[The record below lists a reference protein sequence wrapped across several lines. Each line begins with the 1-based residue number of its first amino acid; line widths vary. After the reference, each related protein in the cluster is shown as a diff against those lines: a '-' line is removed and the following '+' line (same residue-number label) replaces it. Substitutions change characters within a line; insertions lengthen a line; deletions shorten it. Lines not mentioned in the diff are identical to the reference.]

1 MMKQRFF
8 VPRGTLEKALGSALG
23 RCGGVA
29 TATIALLLAAPLL
42 NTPSDESERVP
53 APAPLAP
60 KPPARIG
67 VELRKGDTLASVVR
81 RFGVE
86 PPSAHAMIEKVRP
99 FVDPRKIRPGD
110 NLHMVLNAEDRTVEA
125 MEFVV
130 DDTLVRVKATSDGW
144 LAERHEIPHVRERRV
159 IRGTIKGSL
168 YESGIN
174 AGLSPQHIMDL
185 AKVFEY
191 DIDFFSDFQPED
203 AFTILVEEVRYSDG
217 RSAAG
222 PILAAELEAGG
233 EVFNGYYYRGADGTG
248 DFYNSKGE
256 ALRRAFLRAPLSY
269 ARISS
274 PFSRNRRHP
283 IFRTVRPHLA
293 IDYAAPAGTPVVAIG
308 RGRVEFVG
316 WRGGY
321 GNVVDIRHS
330 GSYVSRYAHFSSF
343 ARGLRRG
350 QMINA
355 GDVIGYVGQTGHA
368 TGPHLHFEFLR
379 GGQKIN
385 FLGLRLPKNHQLT
398 GEELARFGRLR
409 DQHQATLRNGDNRLV
424 ENTQQGL

>member
-1 MMKQRFF
+1 
-8 VPRGTLEKALGSALG
+8 
-23 RCGGVA
+23 
-29 TATIALLLAAPLL
+29 
-42 NTPSDESERVP
+42 
-53 APAPLAP
+53 
-60 KPPARIG
+60 
-67 VELRKGDTLASVVR
+67 VVR

-99 FVDPRKIRPGD
+99 FVDPRRIRPGD
-110 NLHMVLNAEDRTVEA
+110 SLHVVLNSEDRTVEA

-144 LAERHEIPHVRERRV
+144 FAERHEIPYVRERRV

-168 YESGIN
+168 YESGIT
-174 AGLSPQHIMDL
+174 AGLSPQQIMDL

-191 DIDFFSDFQPED
+191 DIDFFSDFQPEN
-203 AFTILVEEVRYSDG
+203 AFTVMVEEIRYNDG

-222 PILAAELEAGG
+222 RILAAELEAGG
-233 EVFNGYYYRGADGTG
+233 DVFNGYYYAGADGTG
-248 DFYNSKGE
+248 DYYNSKGE

-308 RGRVEFVG
+308 RGRVEFAG
-316 WRGGY
+316 WLGGY
-321 GNVVDIRHS
+321 GKVVDIRHS
-330 GSYVSRYAHFSSF
+330 GNYVSRYAHFSSF
-343 ARGLRRG
+343 ARGLRKG

-409 DQHQATLRNGDNRLV
+409 DQHQATLRHGDNRLV